1 MSNYYAEILKI
12 LKDKKHHTAA
22 EISKNLKLSDRTIRK
37 HIKDLNFFLEKY
49 NCEILSFPRYGYL
62 LKCDDKILE
71 NLNQIFLKKNKIPIS
86 KSEREDYLI
95 SLLIKHD
102 NYLKLEKIANSIYV
116 SQKTLSLDLKDIKV
130 KLKEYNLNLKIKPHY
145 GIKIDGEELDLR
157 NFIIENTKINL
168 IKNNDTNEQIIKLG
182 HLVYDFFYKN
192 KLNISDIS
200 LQNLVIAIFVTLN
213 RIKSNKYIS
222 EISFNKNS
230 LFIKRREKVIELL
243 KSLHIFNFFNDA
255 EIDYI
260 TIHFLS
266 NETLNSTNINKNI
279 IKEIHYLIKDIYKYV
294 KVTFNIDFD
303 DDKNL
308 YDNLYSHLL
317 ALSIRVKF
325 GIKIQNPILD
335 DIKNNMSLE
344 FNIAK
349 YISKIIA
356 KKYLVSNI
364 SEEETAYIAL
374 ILHISGKF
382 SIFDDKK
389 NILIVCPTGRGISK
403 FLTYTFNNLF
413 SNYLKEIF
421 SCGINELKKRN
432 LDNVD
437 IIFTLVDL
445 DFHIPKPVYKIN
457 YFLNNNEIE
466 MIKSILNEKSF
477 DLTKII
483 LRELFTVFEN
493 GETKEQIIKTMS
505 NKLKIING
513 IPENIEQQILKRE
526 TLGLTEI
533 CNKVAIP
540 HAINKI
546 EKINVVGIAIL
557 KKPII
562 WEKNKVSLVI
572 FLCIDDMNNK
582 IYETI
587 SKLVNKDELI
597 DKLTNY
603 TKYDDFIKALS
614 EIR

>member
-22 EISKNLKLSDRTIRK
+22 EISNNLKLSDRTIRK
-37 HIKDLNFFLEKY
+37 HIKDLNFFLEKQ
-49 NCEILSFPRYGYL
+49 NCKILSFPRYGYL
-62 LKCDDKILE
+62 LQCNDKDLE
-71 NLNQIFLKKNKIPIS
+71 NLNEDFLKQSKIPTS
-86 KSEREDYLI
+86 KNEREDYLI
-95 SLLIKHD
+95 SLLINND
-102 NYLKLEKIANSIYV
+102 NYLKLEKIANSIFV

-130 KLKEYNLNLKIKPHY
+130 KLKEYNLNLKVKPHY
-145 GIKIDGEELDLR
+145 GIKIDGSEIDIR
-157 NFIIENTKINL
+157 NFIIDNTKINL

-213 RIKSNKYIS
+213 RIKRKKYIS
-222 EISFNKNS
+222 SINFEKNNI
-230 LFIKRREKVIELL
+230 FMERREKVITLL
-243 KSLHIFNFFNDA
+243 KNLSIINLFNEN

-260 TIHFLS
+260 VIHFLS
-266 NETLNSTNINKNI
+266 NETLTLNGLNSNK
-279 IKEIHYLIKDIYKYV
+279 IKEINNLIKDIYKYV
-294 KVTFNIDFD
+294 YFTFNIDFE
-303 DDKNL
+303 DDKIL
-308 YDNLYSHLL
+308 YNNLYSHLL

-335 DIKNNMSLE
+335 DIKRNMSLE
-344 FNIAK
+344 FNVAK

-413 SNYLKEIF
+413 SIYLKEIG

-540 HAINKI
+540 HAIDKI
-546 EKINVVGIAIL
+546 EQINIVGVAIL

-562 WEKNKVSLVI
+562 WEKNEVSLVI

-587 SKLVNKDELI
+587 SKLINKDELI
-597 DKLTNY
+597 DKLTNC
-603 TKYDDFIKALS
+603 TKYDDFIKVLS